1 MPRDYLWTFTEEVG
15 SIDKRWDLAQD
26 GYKRTTKE
34 AIMPSA
40 LAELKRRKETDRRL
54 SFGLYLV
61 FLVIIIAVSIVFGA
75 LGTWVGGFGAGRIVS
90 LIICLGVAIYVWW
103 YNWLLYKRRNEH
115 FERTKNLR
123 KILSDLLE
131 EKRGTEKGPLTQMD
145 PLIQRREI
153 QRPYYLFWLWLV
165 CSYVGSLSSFLP
177 VTWVLTIAA
186 VIIGLVIVYY
196 LTVDYYY
203 HEQGEIAFL
212 GKVSVALGK
221 NGSSLTVNPTSPL
234 HRRSYGLYILFTI
247 ITLGIF
253 GIYWAYVLFHD
264 PNKHFDT
271 HEVWERELERIVD
284 KELA

>member
-1 MPRDYLWTFTEEVG
+1 
-15 SIDKRWDLAQD
+15 
-26 GYKRTTKE
+26 
-34 AIMPSA
+34 MPSA

-61 FLVIIIAVSIVFGA
+61 FLVIICAISWILGA
-75 LGTWVGGFGAGRIVS
+75 LGTWVGGFGAGKILA
-90 LIICLGVAIYVWW
+90 LIISLGVAIYVWW

-123 KILSDLLE
+123 KTLSDLLE

-145 PLIQRREI
+145 PFVQRREI
-153 QRPYYLFWLWLV
+153 QRPYYLFWIWLV
-165 CSYVGSLSSFLP
+165 SSYVGSLSSFLP
-177 VTWVLTIAA
+177 VTGLPAIAA
-186 VIIGLVIVYY
+186 IIIGLVIMYY

-253 GIYWAYVLFHD
+253 GLYWAYVIFHD

-284 KELA
+284 KELT

>member
-1 MPRDYLWTFTEEVG
+1 MPP
-15 SIDKRWDLAQD
+15 
-26 GYKRTTKE
+26 
-34 AIMPSA
+34 AI
-40 LAELKRRKETDRRL
+40 AELKRRKETDHRL
-54 SFGLYLV
+54 AFGLYFA
-61 FLVIIIAVSIVFGA
+61 FLVVIIAVSIVVEV
-75 LGTWVGGFGAGRIVS
+75 LGTFIGGFGAGKIVS
-90 LIICLGVAIYVWW
+90 LIVSLGVAIYVWW

-123 KILSDLLE
+123 KGLSDLLE
-131 EKRGTEKGPLTQMD
+131 EKRGTEKGTLTQMD
-145 PLIQRREI
+145 PLVERREMP
-153 QRPYYLFWLWLV
+153 RPYYLFWIWLV

-177 VTWVLTIAA
+177 VTWPFTIAA

-221 NGSSLTVNPTSPL
+221 SGSSLVVNPTSPL

-253 GIYWAYVLFHD
+253 GIYWAYVVFHD
-264 PNKHFDT
+264 PNRHFDT
-271 HEVWERELERIVD
+271 HEVWESELERIVE